1 MRYII
6 SESQVKSLHN
16 VIQGMINSTLD
27 IIREESEDWGMG
39 EMDELDEVS
48 SVNKIVVDRVVKIS
62 KIKVYDFKWKNSEL
76 RMDGVIAHELE
87 EVIPYA
93 VNGKKDAINKDG
105 SINPQGVDYSK
116 LVPILVKAIQELSQ
130 EVNELKSKLA

>member
-27 IIREESEDWGMG
+27 IIKEESEDWGMG

-48 SVNKIVVDRVVKIS
+48 SVNKIVVNDVVKTDGILVS
-62 KIKVYDFKWKNSEL
+62 VTIHKNSKREDFDNLIEEIAARASEWIPNIEL
-76 RMDGVIAHELE
+76 YIENIIDDRKFGPGIDW
-87 EVIPYA
+87 
-93 VNGKKDAINKDG
+93 
-105 SINPQGVDYSK
+105 
-116 LVPILVKAIQELSQ
+116 
-130 EVNELKSKLA
+130 